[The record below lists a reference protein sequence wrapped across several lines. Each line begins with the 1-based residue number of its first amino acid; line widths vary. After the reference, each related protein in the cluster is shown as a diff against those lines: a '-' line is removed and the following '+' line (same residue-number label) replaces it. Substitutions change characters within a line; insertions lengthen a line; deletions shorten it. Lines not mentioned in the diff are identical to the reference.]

1 MLFFLT
7 IIFILKQPPE
17 VFCKKRVPKNFGK
30 LTGKHLCWGLF
41 FNKGA
46 GLPVTLLKKR
56 PRRNCFSV
64 NFATF
69 LRTPFYRTPPVAAS
83 IFTSEV
89 IFKTAHK

>member
-41 FNKGA
+41 FNKVA
-46 GLPVTLLKKR
+46 GLLVTLLKKR
-56 PRRNCFSV
+56 LRRNCF
-64 NFATF
+64 
-69 LRTPFYRTPPVAAS
+69 PPVAAS
-83 IFTSEV
+83 IFTTEV